1 MLKMMISRPRAAIM
15 LTVIATAVM
24 GVLVANAVGTS
35 GMRGTVRHGH
45 AKRTGIAVF
54 SHRLKGLA
62 RIAKADSPRLP
73 PNSDAVL
80 AAVVGKTELLALHD
94 SSGNDCLM
102 HIAASGSAGEICD
115 PPATAESEGEIGI
128 GLVAAGAMSPGSP
141 ESIHVDGLLPNGVS
155 SVRITDRGGSS
166 YDVPVTNNVVYHE
179 DSEMVSVSYVLPG
192 GATVTTSAAALLD
205 HIPRQPGAPGSSR
218 VAP

>member
-1 MLKMMISRPRAAIM
+1 MKTTDSRPRAAAT
-15 LTVIATAVM
+15 LAVIVMAATGM
-24 GVLVANAVGTS
+24 LVANAVGTS
-35 GMRGTVRHGH
+35 GSRGTVRHGH

-54 SHRLKGLA
+54 THHPKGLA
-62 RIAKADSPRLP
+62 RIAKAASPSLP

-80 AAVVGKTELLALHD
+80 AAIVGKTELLVLHD

-128 GLVAAGAMSPGSP
+128 GLVAAGAASPGSP

-155 SVRITDRGGSS
+155 SVRITDRDGSS
-166 YDVPVTNNVVYHE
+166 YDVPVTNNVIYHE
-179 DSEMVSVSYVLPG
+179 DSEMASVSYVLPG
-192 GATVTTSAAALLD
+192 GATVTTNAAALLD

-218 VAP
+218 IAP